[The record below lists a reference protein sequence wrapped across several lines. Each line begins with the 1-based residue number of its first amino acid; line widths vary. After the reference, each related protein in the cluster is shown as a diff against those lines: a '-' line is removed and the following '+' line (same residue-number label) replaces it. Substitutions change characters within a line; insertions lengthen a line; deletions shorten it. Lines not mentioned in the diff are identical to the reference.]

1 MPTIDRVFATLLQ
14 LVGAKGA
21 QGKISGTGT
30 GNQRALGLVETS
42 ETRGTLSTGQLKGR
56 GRAHALVNVGT

>member
-1 MPTIDRVFATLLQ
+1 VTFSAWLKQNQQDIVPTIDRVFATLLQ

-30 GNQRALGLVETS
+30 GNR
-42 ETRGTLSTGQLKGR
+42 KGPGAR
-56 GRAHALVNVGT
+56 RNQ